1 MTRAQRRVA
10 LRGQPGAAVARAG
23 ALVLSVALRRQYQ
36 RSAVSVSMAA
46 AVLLLGLAVLSF
58 VYPMG
63 VGLSLCVVCLWL
75 GAGALLRAV
84 AELIERRSPKRRRRR
99 ISRHGEA

>member
-1 MTRAQRRVA
+1 
-10 LRGQPGAAVARAG
+10 
-23 ALVLSVALRRQYQ
+23 
-36 RSAVSVSMAA
+36 
-46 AVLLLGLAVLSF
+46 
-58 VYPMG
+58 MG